1 MYKRQSLDGRKF
13 NIACSQIDIG
23 NAGTEMTKRMSE
35 GIIQASGEVK
45 KEPIMDVNHVAKA
58 VYDIAE
64 LPLNTNIQFM
74 TIMASSMPYIGR
86 G

>member
-1 MYKRQSLDGRKF
+1 
-13 NIACSQIDIG
+13 
-23 NAGTEMTKRMSE
+23 
-35 GIIQASGEVK
+35 
-45 KEPIMDVNHVAKA
+45 MDVTHVAKA

>member
-1 MYKRQSLDGRKF
+1 
-13 NIACSQIDIG
+13 
-23 NAGTEMTKRMSE
+23 MTKKMSK
-35 GIIQASGEVK
+35 GIKQANGDIL
-45 KEPIMDVNHVAKA
+45 KEPVIDVNHIAKA

>member
-1 MYKRQSLDGRKF
+1 
-13 NIACSQIDIG
+13 
-23 NAGTEMTKRMSE
+23 MSE
-35 GIIQASGEVK
+35 GIIQASGDIK
-45 KEPIMDVNHVAKA
+45 KEPVMDVSHVAKA
-58 VYDIAE
+58 IYDIAE

>member
-1 MYKRQSLDGRKF
+1 
-13 NIACSQIDIG
+13 
-23 NAGTEMTKRMSE
+23 MSE
-35 GIIQASGEVK
+35 GIIQASGEVN

>member
-1 MYKRQSLDGRKF
+1 
-13 NIACSQIDIG
+13 
-23 NAGTEMTKRMSE
+23 MTKRMSE

-45 KEPIMDVNHVAKA
+45 IEPIMDVNHVAKA

>member
-1 MYKRQSLDGRKF
+1 MGYKIIKDKIAVATNPLYKAFITFLDCPSF
-13 NIACSQIDIG
+13 
-23 NAGTEMTKRMSE
+23 T
-35 GIIQASGEVK
+35 K
-45 KEPIMDVNHVAKA
+45 KEPIMDVNNVAKA